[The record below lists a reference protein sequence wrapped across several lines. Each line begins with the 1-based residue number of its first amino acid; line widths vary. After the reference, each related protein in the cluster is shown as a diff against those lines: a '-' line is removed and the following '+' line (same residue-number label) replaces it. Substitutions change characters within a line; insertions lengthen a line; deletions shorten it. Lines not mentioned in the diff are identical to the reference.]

1 MPRHHTPPV
10 LPTLFPIEEAHR
22 DWTETA
28 CLILTAIGTGYF
40 TGHLIVALVRGALS

>member
-1 MPRHHTPPV
+1 MLRQHRPSV
-10 LPTLFPIEEAHR
+10 LPTLFPVADEPR

-40 TGHLIVALVRGALS
+40 TGHMIVAFVRGAIS